1 MSTIAE
7 QVSNHLKYGNITFE
21 ESGIAETDQFYSWYF
36 DEVGDM
42 YACFIDE
49 SKLLIQTRSEWDK

>member
-42 YACFIDE
+42 YAEFVDG
-49 SKLLIQTRSEWDK
+49 SRLLLQTKSELDK